1 MNISSYQDLITLAEQ
16 QPEPQRL
23 LFVFSKA
30 ELPED
35 ATPAQKKAFEQGEGG
50 TLNPIICV
58 DRTPEEARNFI
69 TLVNESEHTGQDWDI
84 AFVAAMSGRGGFP
97 PTSEE
102 CLQPLKMMMQ
112 QIQSGMIANF
122 LAFSRQGELVQLN

>member
-1 MNISSYQDLITLAEQ
+1 VNINTYQDLIALAEE

-50 TLNPIICV
+50 VLNPVICV
-58 DRTPEEARNFI
+58 DRTPEEVRDFT
-69 TLVNESEHTGQDWDI
+69 TLVSESEQTGHDWDI
-84 AFVAAMSGRGGFP
+84 AFVAAMSGRGGMP

-112 QIQSGMIANF
+112 QIQSGMISRF